1 MKTDVAILAGG
12 CFWGVQE
19 LIRKLNGVVSTGVGY
34 TGGRNDN
41 PTYQHHPGHAEA
53 VKVVYSPDK
62 LSYRK
67 LLEYFFSIHNP
78 TTILRQGNDIFSYP
92 YRNLLITRLAH
103 TCFIGCLAAC
113 ILDQILAVASDIAC
127 LVV

>member
-19 LIRKLNGVVSTGVGY
+19 LIRKLNGVVSTEVGY

-78 TTILRQGNDIFSYP
+78 TTILRQAVQRRNDTLHHLHLNDDRGRKY
-92 YRNLLITRLAH
+92 L
-103 TCFIGCLAAC
+103 G
-113 ILDQILAVASDIAC
+113 
-127 LVV
+127 